1 MDTDIFMTSEQHFRI
16 LIPSDFQAFIEE
28 FQKTSTSFLLKKLSQ
43 IKRFFFFFFSNSGL
57 KSSFS
62 GSNILEFFFKIFL
75 LG

>member
-43 IKRFFFFFFSNSGL
+43 IKRFFFFFSNSGL

-62 GSNILEFFFKIFL
+62 GSNILEFFLFIFL

>member
-43 IKRFFFFFFSNSGL
+43 IKRFFFFFSNSGL
-57 KSSFS
+57 KS
-62 GSNILEFFFKIFL
+62 
-75 LG
+75 

>member
-43 IKRFFFFFFSNSGL
+43 IKRFFFFSNSGL

-62 GSNILEFFFKIFL
+62 GSNILEFFLFFY
-75 LG
+75 

>member
-43 IKRFFFFFFSNSGL
+43 IKRFFFFFLFFSNSGL
-57 KSSFS
+57 KSSFY
-62 GSNILEFFFKIFL
+62 GSNIL
-75 LG
+75 

>member
-43 IKRFFFFFFSNSGL
+43 IKRFFFFFFKFWVEIFIFWIKYIG
-57 KSSFS
+57 
-62 GSNILEFFFKIFL
+62 IFFL
-75 LG
+75 